1 MFQFEELKKMFQDA
15 KALSPPP
22 SKQKVGEHARNLK
35 LRDYCTLKMQ
45 LFSDEKYNELIW
57 KYIVDSE

>member
-1 MFQFEELKKMFQDA
+1 MFQFEELKKIFQDA

-22 SKQKVGEHARNLK
+22 NKQKVGEHARNLK

-45 LFSDEKYNELIW
+45 QFSDGNTMNLFENTL
-57 KYIVDSE
+57 